1 MKDDL
6 KKIKKKY
13 GEKMSHL
20 CRDLFPT
27 ILENDGVLIKIL
39 LNHFNPTHSLYD
51 DLKENNLIN
60 EFKNYIY
67 NLYYHQKLELL
78 DTNKTPKELLLEAGY
93 ILYECHTEED
103 IQKFRKYYQKNEELC
118 TFHGGRLVTNYVFF
132 AVKKDVDCIKRKDFL
147 NPKRQDRYGTS
158 VISIQFTRNENHT
171 LSIKNRYNHTVR
183 NPDATFS
190 NNLENIIPG
199 LTKSFEKTYG
209 MVQKYP
215 NFDFEIPNYVKV
227 KNKHYKYNY
236 EIYNNYYC
244 PDNIIIYNFDVQ
256 KYDKEKYIIMDYF
269 ILDLVNKTIELADSN
284 DYDSFYVELQNI
296 EKINVIKIKTG
307 KIINLTLKDKD
318 SVEIELD
325 NNNVIVGYKNPN
337 IRTIYN
343 DFLFFNETLRNLELP
358 NVLKIDN
365 HFLEFNDSLTTLN
378 LPKVEEIG
386 NNFMNYNTT
395 LKKLSLPKVKKIN
408 ERFLSSNQNLK
419 SLDLP
424 EVITIGYDFLRTNNE
439 MKEFKADKLE
449 IISNYFML
457 YNNSLKN
464 LSLPSLKKIY
474 NSFLF
479 HNIVLKELIIPN
491 IEIIGDDFLS
501 TNKRIE
507 VLDVPKLKTI
517 GKNFLVCNEIKE
529 LKAPKLSD
537 AEILKKQVLA
547 KRL

>member
-1 MKDDL
+1 MKEDL

-132 AVKKDVDCIKRKDFL
+132 AVKKDVDNIKRKDFL
-147 NPKRQDRYGTS
+147 KPKRQDKYGTS

-171 LSIKNRYNHTVR
+171 LSIKNRYNHTVQ

-296 EKINVIKIKTG
+296 EKINVVKIKTG
-307 KIINLTLKDKD
+307 KVINLTLKNKEN
-318 SVEIELD
+318 VEIELD
-325 NNNVIVGYKNPN
+325 NDNVIVGYKNPN

-343 DFLFFNETLRNLELP
+343 DFLYFNEKLRNLELP
-358 NVLKIDN
+358 NVLKIEN

-386 NNFMNYNTT
+386 SAFMNFNTT
-395 LKKLSLPKVKKIN
+395 LKKLFLPKVQKIN
-408 ERFLSSNQNLK
+408 DRFLPSNQKLK
-419 SLDLP
+419 TLDLP

-537 AEILKKQVLA
+537 TEILKKQVLV
-547 KRL
+547 KRS

>member
-1 MKDDL
+1 MSEEL

-13 GEKMSHL
+13 GEKMAHL

-27 ILENDGVLIKIL
+27 ILETDGILIKIL
-39 LNHFNPTHSLYD
+39 LRHFNPTHSLYD

-132 AVKKDVDCIKRKDFL
+132 AVKKDVDNIKRKDFL
-147 NPKRQDRYGTS
+147 KPKRQDKYGTS

-171 LSIKNRYNHTVR
+171 LSIKNRYNHTVQ

-269 ILDLVNKTIELADSN
+269 ILDLVNKTIDLADKD
-284 DYDSFYVELQNI
+284 DYDSFYVDLKNI
-296 EKINVIKIKTG
+296 EKINVVKIKEG
-307 KIINLTLKDKD
+307 KVINLTLKDGD
-318 SVEIELD
+318 NVEIELD

-337 IRTIYN
+337 VKRIYN
-343 DFLFFNETLRNLELP
+343 DFLFFNEKLRNLELP

-365 HFLEFNDSLTTLN
+365 HF
-378 LPKVEEIG
+378 
-386 NNFMNYNTT
+386 
-395 LKKLSLPKVKKIN
+395 
-408 ERFLSSNQNLK
+408 
-419 SLDLP
+419 
-424 EVITIGYDFLRTNNE
+424 
-439 MKEFKADKLE
+439 
-449 IISNYFML
+449 
-457 YNNSLKN
+457 
-464 LSLPSLKKIY
+464 
-474 NSFLF
+474 
-479 HNIVLKELIIPN
+479 
-491 IEIIGDDFLS
+491 
-501 TNKRIE
+501 
-507 VLDVPKLKTI
+507 
-517 GKNFLVCNEIKE
+517 
-529 LKAPKLSD
+529 
-537 AEILKKQVLA
+537 
-547 KRL
+547 